1 MSDLGNVSLRLDI
14 NDEDARRESDQVFD
28 AFERRMQ
35 EAFRTLGDQLSRAFS
50 DVRRGLGGNAFE
62 EIRTGSR
69 RARQEVS
76 EFSNAFEVLEA
87 DVKALDARFRSFR
100 DTAAQ
105 LGADPN
111 LLAAYERELRRLFE
125 IQRRF
130 ETDRAEL
137 SRNPALRESIRDQL
151 RAVERGLI
159 SERTLQQSH
168 LRDQNSLLRQQLISR
183 RQVEADATRER
194 IADINRS
201 RAQFVTATQIEG
213 AQRLAETR
221 VSGQRLIAEERA
233 TQRRRIELLRF
244 TLQQIRTLE
253 RVLGS
258 VFSGVGAVVSGATRR
273 VASALSGLGDTFR
286 RNNRQ
291 FTDGLQPALNR
302 RETLISRSFRE
313 QEISVSRSL
322 LRQQQT
328 IERFERQA
336 STGVAGALTGRSLAG
351 RGLVGLGLGFGG
363 GLAGAS
369 LLTGGFQRFSNL
381 ERLQKQFEALTGSAE
396 QAQVLLAE
404 VAQFAKTTPFDLVG
418 VADLAKGF
426 LAIGT
431 AAEDVIPRV
440 QTIADAVAL
449 TGGNADSLVRIQRA
463 IGQVVSAGRL
473 QGDELNQLAENLPG
487 LNIRQLLADQITGG
501 NVQDLVKLQEA
512 GKLTADQFVNGLLT
526 GLSTDPRLQGASE
539 DLARTLSGRLAN
551 LRESFE
557 DFGASLIGL
566 IANPLRQAILVSQ
579 VALQGLSDF
588 VKGDVSGALD
598 VLRTAAAGA
607 AVALGGLLVA
617 RGAAQAI
624 SILGL
629 AVRAAL
635 TPFGIFAL
643 AVAGIGAALAVLLQR
658 SPEVREAFSRLGEAV
673 GDILAPAMSFVAE
686 LLEDFTDLLT
696 RTVLPGLENFAISMA
711 QRIGPALERLGTFV
725 GETVLPA
732 LQRFVEFV
740 IDTAIPAVSGGLAA
754 AFDVARGA
762 AVAFWEFVE
771 PIIGPAIEGFS
782 QLGSAIREALSGDFS
797 GVLPALADV
806 GVGIGRTFQNIG
818 RLIFDAL
825 SEPISDAIAFIR
837 EAISGGLL
845 GDLAANL
852 LDAVEF
858 VGFTLANVLTDR
870 RVVTALAAVVAAAGV
885 IAFRFVQG
893 LARGI
898 LDNAPDLLDAVRD
911 LFVLVGREALGAIFS
926 SPQTIALAFA
936 AALAA
941 PIVLRTLFGLGAQ
954 AANAYSTGFTTGT
967 NRSRGQRLAGA
978 LTHGNQTGAAYAQ
991 GLAGGIA
998 SSIRAGAL
1006 GAPNF
1011 FAGLFGGVE
1020 GARRAA
1026 ARSGEA
1032 FRRETIS
1039 QVQRLNRDIVALGGR
1054 AVSVGFGGAFINE
1067 RSLEEAQRR
1076 LAELRGSMSN
1086 ARAEGILLRDRLSQS
1101 FQAIGFAGRGAAQ
1114 LIRGNFDA
1122 AFQNIRAAGAGL
1134 RIAIGDM
1141 FSAARASGVG
1151 LGGVLGQGVL
1161 AGFGAAL
1168 AGNLAGS
1175 SGSAVGQAAGIA
1187 GILGSALAVS
1197 QIPGVGAP
1205 LAGITLAVGALTTAL
1220 AANERAAK
1228 KAAAEIREYRDALV
1242 EATTGAELLQ
1252 SATDIVL
1259 QNISEESPQVIA
1271 ALERIAFNPR
1281 LFADAV
1287 IDGNLDVDQAF
1298 RDLILTF
1305 EGGRGALAQFDAEGG
1320 GSIDS
1325 FFDRLE
1331 RRTSADGTRRLT
1343 GPFAALREQAEAAG
1357 FGVDDLRDT
1366 IDALGDESDEL
1377 GAGLA
1382 EADPLRNFKDRADEA
1397 TESFNG
1403 LGGAI
1408 GRTFQQA
1415 TIGQNVQRVIGMFR
1429 TLTSGIGA
1437 TILEL
1442 DRLNNQRVDQLT
1454 GRIDLVSERLGAAQL
1469 ATDLAREHLD
1479 NFFSADFRSAT
1490 DQAVVATEAIAT
1502 AVQEA
1507 AAGVG
1512 DEFIDTARQNL
1523 AQADFAGLIDSIIAE
1538 GRGKGLIDAEQTQAD
1553 LFTALTPL
1561 SQALDELRNATITD
1575 PVTGEITPVISQETR
1590 DLLGQQI
1597 TDAITNEE
1605 FEDTIAATVNGQALV
1620 DDLQEQLDRM
1630 EVELDARLN
1639 ITNLDELEL
1648 LLSGRDPGDRQ
1659 PARSEF
1665 GPTVPPAIINIEGAR
1680 SPVRVARETV
1690 RQLALQGARAAAR
1703 ADEGRI

>member
-1 MSDLGNVSLRLDI
+1 VTDFNASIGFDI

-194 IADINRS
+194 IADVNRS

-221 VSGQRLIAEERA
+221 VAGQRLIAEERS

-258 VFSGVGAVVSGATRR
+258 VFSGVGATVSGATRR
-273 VASALSGLGDTFR
+273 VASALSNLGDAFR

-313 QEISVSRSL
+313 QEISISRSL

-440 QTIADAVAL
+440 KTIADAVAL

-501 NVQDLVKLQEA
+501 NVQELVKLQEA
-512 GKLTADQFVNGLLT
+512 GKLTADQFVTGLLT

-539 DLARTLSGRLAN
+539 DLAKTLSGRLAN

-566 IANPLRQAILVSQ
+566 IANPLRQAIFVSQ

-607 AVALGGLLVA
+607 AIALGGLLVA

-658 SPEVREAFSRLGEAV
+658 SPEVREAFSQLGEAV

-740 IDTAIPAVSGGLAA
+740 IDTAIPVVSRGLAE

-771 PIIGPAIEGFS
+771 PIIAPAIEGFS
-782 QLGSAIREALSGDFS
+782 QLGSAVRDLVTGDLSS
-797 GVLPALADV
+797 LLPALGAV
-806 GVGIGRTFQNIG
+806 GAGIGGTFANLGQ
-818 RLIFDAL
+818 LIFEALRGPVQNVIEFISDAL
-825 SEPISDAIAFIR
+825 SE
-837 EAISGGLL
+837 GLL
-845 GDLAANL
+845 GTLARNI

-858 VGFTLANVLTDR
+858 VGFTLANVITDR
-870 RVVTALAAVVAAAGV
+870 RVVTALAGIVAAAGV
-885 IAFRFVQG
+885 VAFRFIQG

-898 LDNAPDLLDAVRD
+898 LDNLPDLLDAIRD
-911 LFVLVGREALGAIFS
+911 LGVFILRELGSALVDNPQIILFAIAGAFVAGRI
-926 SPQTIALAFA
+926 I
-936 AALAA
+936 
-941 PIVLRTLFGLGAQ
+941 TLFRSIGSSWGR
-954 AANAYSTGFTTGT
+954 AAGQGFVSQLRGT
-967 NRSRGQRLAGA
+967 VAGA
-978 LTHGNQTGAAYAQ
+978 L
-991 GLAGGIA
+991 A
-998 SSIRAGAL
+998 STQFSGQ
-1006 GAPNF
+1006 F
-1011 FAGLFGGVE
+1011 FQGLFGGSNFQQASE
-1020 GARRAA
+1020 DARRQLTRQIQQA
-1026 ARSGEA
+1026 
-1032 FRRETIS
+1032 
-1039 QVQRLNRDIVALGGR
+1039 NRDLFALTGQGVQQRDAAGR
-1054 AVSVGFGGAFINE
+1054 FTSSFGPQTAGPFDARTLQGVN
-1067 RSLEEAQRR
+1067 
-1076 LAELRGSMSN
+1076 AELRN
-1086 ARAEGILLRDRLSQS
+1086 V
-1101 FQAIGFAGRGAAQ
+1101 IGTIGEA
-1114 LIRGNFDA
+1114 
-1122 AFQNIRAAGAGL
+1122 RAAGVLFRDSFGRGL
-1134 RIAIGDM
+1134 DAIRERNLPAFRQAIGDM
-1141 FSAARASGVG
+1141 ARQIGPAARAVGVQVG
-1151 LGGVLGQGVL
+1151 NFLI
-1161 AGFGAAL
+1161 AGIGAAL
-1168 AGNLAGS
+1168 SGQVAGTTAGVAR
-1175 SGSAVGQAAGIA
+1175 GVGIA
-1187 GILGSALAVS
+1187 GVVSSALFAGLSAGAINPALGAVVGSA
-1197 QIPGVGAP
+1197 
-1205 LAGITLAVGALTTAL
+1205 TLAVGGLTAVL
-1220 AANERAAK
+1220 SANEQAAK
-1228 KAAAEIREYRDALV
+1228 NAAAEIREYSDALAG
-1242 EATTGAELLQ
+1242 ATTASELLA
-1252 SATDIVL
+1252 SATDTVIK
-1259 QNISEESPQVIA
+1259 NIAAESPEVIA
-1271 ALERIAFNPR
+1271 LLDRIAFNPR

-1287 IDGNLDVDQAF
+1287 IDGNFDIDRAF
-1298 RDLILTF
+1298 RDLISTF
-1305 EGGRGALAQFDAEGG
+1305 EGGAEALAEFDRLGG
-1320 GSIDS
+1320 GSVDD
-1325 FFDRLE
+1325 FFDRLD
-1331 RRTSADGTRRLT
+1331 RRQVPGLAGTSVFTT
-1343 GPFAALREQAEAAG
+1343 LREQVQATG
-1357 FGVDDLRDT
+1357 FDIGDLRDT
-1366 IDALGDESDEL
+1366 LDAFGDEAGEL
-1377 GAGLA
+1377 GEGLPVARNLGNIAGRAQEAATNIGSATRAAGLLNA
-1382 EADPLRNFKDRADEA
+1382 SIVA
-1397 TESFNG
+1397 
-1403 LGGAI
+1403 
-1408 GRTFQQA
+1408 
-1415 TIGQNVQRVIGMFR
+1415 
-1429 TLTSGIGA
+1429 
-1437 TILEL
+1437 L
-1442 DRLNNQRVDQLT
+1442 DRPTEKFSSDIALTISGLQRLNDARVNQLGERIETLRSQL
-1454 GRIDLVSERLGAAQL
+1454 DDVSTIADDARERL
-1469 ATDLAREHLD
+1469 E
-1479 NFFSADFRSAT
+1479 NFLTAGSGGAT
-1490 DQAVVATEAIAT
+1490 DQAVTAVEGIAT

-1507 AAGVG
+1507 GAGIG
-1512 DEFIDTARQNL
+1512 GQIIDEARKNL
-1523 AQADFAGLIDSIIAE
+1523 ALGDFRQLIQSIINE
-1538 GRGKGLIDAEQTQAD
+1538 GRETGLIDAEQTQAD

-1561 SQALDELRNATITD
+1561 SQALDELRNFTITD
-1575 PVTGEITPVISQETR
+1575 PITGEVAPVISQETR
-1590 DLLGQQI
+1590 DALGAEI
-1597 TDAITNEE
+1597 AGVINNTELDALI
-1605 FEDTIAATVNGQALV
+1605 DATFNVEQMEA
-1620 DDLQEQLDRM
+1620 DLQEQLDRA
-1630 EVELDARLN
+1630 EFELNARLN
-1639 ITNLDELEL
+1639 ITNIDEIEL
-1648 LLSGRDPGDRQ
+1648 LLSGRDTGDRQ
-1659 PARSEF
+1659 PARSDF